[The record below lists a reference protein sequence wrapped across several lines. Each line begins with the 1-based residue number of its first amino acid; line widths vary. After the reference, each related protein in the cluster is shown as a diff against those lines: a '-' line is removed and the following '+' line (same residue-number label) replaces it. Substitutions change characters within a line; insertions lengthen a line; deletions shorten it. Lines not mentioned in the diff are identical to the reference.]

1 MLTDQ
6 EARVRGAGVVTTGAG
21 AVGAGAEV
29 AGGDATGVDG
39 AAGAAET
46 GADADPPFEPFE
58 AVPDE
63 AGANPAAVVDGAEP
77 VDELVLTVAGDA
89 AAGGA
94 PATGTAAGST
104 AVLASNEFGAPVAPD
119 APATFNSTVAGA
131 AEPLCCPLKAS
142 AATIAVVA
150 AKLSPAVRARD
161 AGAFVPFFLAGD
173 FGECACVP
181 LDADAA
187 RAAAGMRSVIVT
199 LLFVVIV
206 AFTFTFTL

>member
-1 MLTDQ
+1 M
-6 EARVRGAGVVTTGAG
+6 
-21 AVGAGAEV
+21 
-29 AGGDATGVDG
+29 
-39 AAGAAET
+39 
-46 GADADPPFEPFE
+46 
-58 AVPDE
+58 
-63 AGANPAAVVDGAEP
+63 
-77 VDELVLTVAGDA
+77 
-89 AAGGA
+89 
-94 PATGTAAGST
+94 
-104 AVLASNEFGAPVAPD
+104 LASNEFGAPVAPD